1 MNDEPV
7 YRRAGYP
14 NAAGTANAL
23 DLLADLEGHV
33 ALYHVEELVG
43 RFVVVKRRLSA
54 GRAMSLYQ
62 GQDT

>member
-1 MNDEPV
+1 MMNPCTDVRGIQTQPEPPMRLTSSPTLKV
-7 YRRAGYP
+7 
-14 NAAGTANAL
+14 
-23 DLLADLEGHV
+23 HV